1 MTKLTMKTLW
11 SKVEPIL
18 WFLGTVYLCLVA
30 YGVFLYPAKFWAA
43 PFWGHLLVYVIIV
56 FWWTAFKSRLA
67 KFLRESLR
75 EMIAEELAKLPTD
88 AKPLLEKALAADPNY
103 ADALYQLGT
112 VYASLGDNAKAKE
125 TLEKALLVAP
135 KHQDAAT
142 ARAMLDWVKTQ
153 IK

>member
-75 EMIAEELAKLPTD
+75 EMIAEELAESRVAFVEWLRED
-88 AKPLLEKALAADPNY
+88 APWRGENPF
-103 ADALYQLGT
+103 
-112 VYASLGDNAKAKE
+112 S
-125 TLEKALLVAP
+125 P
-135 KHQDAAT
+135 
-142 ARAMLDWVKTQ
+142 RP
-153 IK
+153 

>member
-1 MTKLTMKTLW
+1 MKTLW

-75 EMIAEELAKLPTD
+75 EMIAEELAESRVAFVEWLRED
-88 AKPLLEKALAADPNY
+88 APWRGENPF
-103 ADALYQLGT
+103 
-112 VYASLGDNAKAKE
+112 S
-125 TLEKALLVAP
+125 P
-135 KHQDAAT
+135 
-142 ARAMLDWVKTQ
+142 RP
-153 IK
+153 